1 MPIQR
6 TYQQSDIEKRLKL
19 LKVQL
24 YGKYE
29 KAVSKH
35 PEISHATDLTYL
47 KQDLRKITILSL
59 LAVAAQFFLFFSQL
73 PNKIKLF

>member
-29 KAVSKH
+29 KAVSSKY
-35 PEISHATDLTYL
+35 PVSNAGDLAYL

-59 LAVAAQFFLFFSQL
+59 LAVAAQFILYFSQL